1 MYCELKE
8 LLFHPD
14 LFFTRKTGEKTDL
27 LLPAIIVLIGSMV
40 GLITSFAVSG
50 FLNITESRNILVVLT
65 PTNFLLIVLRPFLA
79 WVLLS
84 GILYAFCR
92 LWSGKGTFVAT
103 LQNTGYGALPL
114 TILTIVPII
123 NGIFLNVTLLIP
135 QMISFGIVLVLDLI
149 TLLFVLWSGYI
160 WIYAMEKTHAIA
172 HGKAVA
178 AASIAAVLYLCYH
191 VITNLGIVNTLLH

>member
-27 LLPAIIVLIGSMV
+27 LLPAIIVLIGSML

-79 WVLLS
+79 WILLS
-84 GILYAFCR
+84 GILYALCR

-114 TILTIVPII
+114 TILAIVPIV
-123 NGIFLNVTLLIP
+123 NGIFLNVDVTIP
-135 QMISFGIVLVLDLI
+135 QMIGFGIVLVFDLVTI
-149 TLLFVLWSGYI
+149 LFVLWSGYL
-160 WIYAMEKTHAIA
+160 WTYAMEKTHTIA
-172 HGKAVA
+172 HGNAVA

-191 VITNLGIVNTLLH
+191 VITNLGILNTLLH